1 MAVFAFLLGFIHEEE
16 FALLAL
22 CLSGIHCVSLMLT
35 YAVAVSVA
43 LIGVT
48 LLAIQGYEVIE
59 ARLRKYQEYI
69 PKAMAG
75 LFVLMAILYL
85 LRLL

>member
-1 MAVFAFLLGFIHEEE
+1 MSSSRPISLDCEDLERLLRRIPSPGER
-16 FALLAL
+16 A
-22 CLSGIHCVSLMLT
+22 
-35 YAVAVSVA
+35 VA